1 MNANTIYSLLMQQ
14 STMQLKGSPM
24 YIPKRSQVI
33 RNKVRRARAERS
45 KRK

>member
-1 MNANTIYSLLMQQ
+1 MNENTIYSLLMQQ
-14 STMQLKGSPM
+14 AAAQMKGNPI

-33 RNKVRRARAERS
+33 KNKVRRARAERS